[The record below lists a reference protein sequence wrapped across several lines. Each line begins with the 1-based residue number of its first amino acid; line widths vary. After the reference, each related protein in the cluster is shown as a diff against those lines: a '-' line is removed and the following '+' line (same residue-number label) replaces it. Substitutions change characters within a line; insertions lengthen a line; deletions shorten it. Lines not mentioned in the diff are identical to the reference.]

1 MNSIT
6 NDKSIEKRPF
16 KKNLSEALP
25 TPARLKRTVLR
36 RETNEGDKV
45 HGKRRSSRERREYS
59 RSRVPRPRKHG
70 SVWCRYGQKGQGEDP
85 CSDERRNREPT
96 AQ

>member
-1 MNSIT
+1 
-6 NDKSIEKRPF
+6 
-16 KKNLSEALP
+16 LSEALP
-25 TPARLKRTVLR
+25 TPARLKRTVFR

-70 SVWCRYGQKGQGEDP
+70 P
-85 CSDERRNREPT
+85 CLV
-96 AQ
+96 

>member
-16 KKNLSEALP
+16 KKNYSEALP

-36 RETNEGDKV
+36 REKNERDRV
-45 HGKRRSSRERREYS
+45 LGKRRSSRG
-59 RSRVPRPRKHG
+59 RPFQVEGPTAEKTGLVEVRA
-70 SVWCRYGQKGQGEDP
+70 KGHGEDP
-85 CSDERRNREPT
+85 
-96 AQ
+96 AQMNEEIVIQLHKG